1 MITRYVLGSAAAAA
15 LLITSINGHAAITV
29 LGNDLAQTC
38 WTAALTGSS
47 DRASL
52 ETCSAALESG
62 KLNRHDR
69 VGTYVNRGIIK
80 LRRKMY
86 REARADFD
94 TALRYDPELGEAF
107 VNKGG
112 TYLGEREFIEAIK
125 LINRGL
131 ELGTNEPEK
140 AYFNRAIA
148 NERLGRLE
156 AAYLDYSMALE
167 LKPGWEEAAFHMSRF
182 TVERR

>member
-1 MITRYVLGSAAAAA
+1 MTTRYLLGIAAAAA
-15 LLITSINGHAAITV
+15 LLAAPVDSRAAITV
-29 LGNDLAQTC
+29 LGNNLAQSC

-47 DRASL
+47 DRSSL
-52 ETCSAALESG
+52 DTCSAALESG
-62 KLNRHDR
+62 LNRHDR
-69 VGTYVNRGIIK
+69 VGTLVNRGIIK

-86 REARADFD
+86 REARQDFD
-94 TALRYDPELGEAF
+94 LALKFKPDVGEAF

-112 TYLGEREFIEAIK
+112 TYLGEKEFIEAIE

-131 ELGTNEPEK
+131 ALGTNEPEK

-156 AAYLDYSMALE
+156 HAYLDFLMALE
-167 LKPGWEEAAFHMSRF
+167 LKPGWEEAEFHVSRF

>member
-1 MITRYVLGSAAAAA
+1 MTTRLIFGMVAAAAILA
-15 LLITSINGHAAITV
+15 APPDSRAAITV
-29 LGNDLAQTC
+29 LGNNLAQIC

-47 DRASL
+47 DRNSL
-52 ETCSAALESG
+52 ETCSAALQG
-62 KLNRHDR
+62 GGLNRHDR

-86 REARADFD
+86 RDARADFD
-94 TALRYDPELGEAF
+94 TALRFNPELGEAF

-112 TYLGEREFIEAIK
+112 TYLGEKEFVEAIK

-140 AYFNRAIA
+140 AYFNRGIA
-148 NERLGRLE
+148 NEKLGRLE
-156 AAYLDYSMALE
+156 AAYLDYRQAYE
-167 LKPGWEEAAFHMSRF
+167 LKPGWELAEYHMLRF
-182 TVERR
+182 TVEWR

>member
-1 MITRYVLGSAAAAA
+1 MTTRHILGIAATAAILA
-15 LLITSINGHAAITV
+15 APLDSQAAITV
-29 LGNDLAQTC
+29 LGNNLAQTC

-47 DRASL
+47 DRSSL

-62 KLNRHDR
+62 LNRHDR
-69 VGTYVNRGIIK
+69 VGTLVNRGIIK

-86 REARADFD
+86 RDARKDFD
-94 TALRYDPELGEAF
+94 LALRFDPEVGEAF

-112 TYLGEREFIEAIK
+112 TYLGEKEFVEAIK

-140 AYFNRAIA
+140 AYFNRGIA
-148 NERLGRLE
+148 NEKLGRLE
-156 AAYLDYSMALE
+156 AAYLDYRQAYE
-167 LKPGWEEAAFHMSRF
+167 LKPGWDLAEYHMLRF
-182 TVERR
+182 TVEWR